1 MTNEEIFS
9 ELVALREDVAGLRS
23 ELSSLRSTVAE
34 IDTPE
39 IRRFISAE
47 IQSNENRNAV
57 SLAVARAKGSP
68 HTRFTPRERPP
79 EYPEGVRTREQKM
92 EHEGFLIDGT
102 AATRELGKKLR
113 AARLEREK
121 AGIE

>member
-39 IRRFISAE
+39 IRGFISSE
-47 IQSNENRNAV
+47 VRSRENRRAI
-57 SLAVARAKGSP
+57 SETFARSQGSP
-68 HTRFTPRERPP
+68 HTRFTPRKRPP

-102 AATRELGKKLR
+102 AATRELGEQLR
-113 AARLEREK
+113 AARLESEK